1 MKSAKIYTNDFT
13 RLIAATKSFVG
24 NSDYRPCDQYIK
36 LEFCAAD
43 NQVVAMAV
51 DGYRMSIEHSV
62 ISDCDED
69 FVAFIKSNTKLPQ
82 KQYATISL
90 TEDGKE
96 AVIRCCGVSFGY
108 TQPKDRGF
116 EWEKAIPTSE
126 VKYRIG
132 FNGNYLL
139 EALQAAKVSAGEN
152 FRHEFRED
160 FGERAFNENFIF
172 CRRCGAKNGTGTPPT
187 LTPPNEPLT
196 CEGCMYIDEYFG
208 PCAHCMRARGYVD
221 RYRRLPEG
229 EAK

>member
-108 TQPKDRGF
+108 TQPKDSGF

-139 EALQAAKVSAGEN
+139 SALQAAKVSADGS
-152 FRHEFRED
+152 FRQPVILEFRSNIEPILLRTNKED
-160 FGERAFNENFIF
+160 I
-172 CRRCGAKNGTGTPPT
+172 K
-187 LTPPNEPLT
+187 
-196 CEGCMYIDEYFG
+196 M
-208 PCAHCMRARGYVD
+208 V
-221 RYRRLPEG
+221 LPVRIKED
-229 EAK
+229 